1 MHRPWLPLLL
11 AAVSAWPALPAHAN
25 HESAPTILN
34 QFRALSP
41 RLHVL
46 KPAPA
51 VRALPVSTDEAARL
65 RINADAQ
72 AMVAKNFSV
81 VVIDKG
87 ELLAEAYGHGATAE
101 SALNSYSM
109 AKSLTALAVGEALC
123 AGKIKSLDDKAA
135 SYVPAL
141 EGAAYGAA
149 SIRHLLSYTSG
160 AKDPGGN
167 GYSGIHHVSDMLAVT
182 NHRLSLLDLALR
194 HGQSSSFKPGEKF
207 IYNGLDSETL
217 SLVLRAA
224 TGMSLPK
231 WFETTVW
238 HKAGAQYPAG
248 WYMDREGNGI
258 GEMLVLATTRD
269 YARVGVYVL
278 ERLTNASADSCM
290 NDFMKEAARPLIAK
304 GYWDS
309 APQFGLGLHVGAD
322 GNTWFFG
329 HSAQRVGIN
338 VKTGRVVA
346 TNGFSEWPGT
356 DALARRLLNP

>member
-1 MHRPWLPLLL
+1 MLKPWFSLLL
-11 AAVSAWPALPAHAN
+11 AAVAAWPAIQAHAS
-25 HESAPTILN
+25 HESAPAILN
-34 QFRALSP
+34 QFKVLSP

-46 KPAPA
+46 KPAPN
-51 VRALPVSTDEAARL
+51 VRALPASTAEAARQ
-65 RINADAQ
+65 RISADVEMMASR
-72 AMVAKNFSV
+72 NFSL
-81 VVIDKG
+81 VVIEKG
-87 ELLAEAYGHGATAE
+87 ELLVEAYGHGATAE
-101 SALNSYSM
+101 SPLNSYSM
-109 AKSLTALAVGEALC
+109 AKSLTALAVGEAMC

-135 SYVPAL
+135 IYVPAL
-141 EGAAYGAA
+141 QGTAYGAS

-160 AKDPGGN
+160 AKDPGGD
-167 GYSGIHHVSDMLAVT
+167 GYSGIHNMPDFLAVAS
-182 NHRLSLLDLALR
+182 HRISLLDLALK

-217 SLVLRAA
+217 SLVVRAA

-231 WFETTVW
+231 WFEVTVW

-248 WYMDREGNGI
+248 WFVDRQGNGI

-304 GYWDS
+304 DYRDA

-338 VKTGRVVA
+338 AKTGRVVA
-346 TNGFSEWPGT
+346 TNGFSEWPGM
-356 DALARRLLNP
+356 DAMARRLLNP

>member
-1 MHRPWLPLLL
+1 MRKPWFSLLL
-11 AAVSAWPALPAHAN
+11 AAVSAWPALQAHAS

-34 QFRALSP
+34 QFKAFSP

-46 KPAPA
+46 KPAPN
-51 VRALPVSTDEAARL
+51 VRALPASPDEAARQ
-65 RINADAQ
+65 RISADVEMMAS
-72 AMVAKNFSV
+72 KNFSL
-81 VVIDKG
+81 VVIEKG
-87 ELLAEAYGHGATAE
+87 ALLAEAYGHGATAE
-101 SALNSYSM
+101 IPLNSYSM
-109 AKSLTALAVGEALC
+109 AKTLTALAVGEAMC

-141 EGAAYGAA
+141 QGTAYGAA

-160 AKDPGGN
+160 AKDPGGD
-167 GYSGIHHVSDMLAVT
+167 GYSGIHNVPDFLAVT
-182 NHRLSLLDLALR
+182 SHRISLLDLALK

-217 SLVLRAA
+217 SLVVRAA

-248 WYMDREGNGI
+248 WFVDREGNGV
-258 GEMLVLATTRD
+258 GEMLVLASTRD
-269 YARVGVYVL
+269 FARVGVYVL

-290 NDFMKEAARPLIAK
+290 NDFMKRAAEPLIAK

-322 GNTWFFG
+322 GNTWFYG
-329 HSAQRVGIN
+329 HSSQRIGIN
-338 VKTGRVVA
+338 AKTGRVIA
-346 TNGFSEWPGT
+346 TNGWNEWRGMNPV
-356 DALARRLLNP
+356 ARRLLSP